1 MTDKERNQELLKL
14 VAENPDLPIVAM
26 VDWEVVGDDGGRW
39 LGHFSRVEL
48 GELSGVRQ
56 VIAEI
61 KAFEKKYLEANDA
74 ESN

>member
-14 VAENPDLPIVAM
+14 VSENPDLPIVAM
-26 VDWEVVGDDGGRW
+26 VDCDVVEEDSGRW
-39 LGHFSRVEL
+39 LGYFSGAEL

-56 VIAEI
+56 AIAEI